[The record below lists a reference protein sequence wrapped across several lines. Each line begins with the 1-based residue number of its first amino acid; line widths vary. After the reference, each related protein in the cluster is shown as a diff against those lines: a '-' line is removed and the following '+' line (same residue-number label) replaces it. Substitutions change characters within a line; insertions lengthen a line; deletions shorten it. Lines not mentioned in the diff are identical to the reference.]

1 MVGTTKDETED
12 GCLLFFEKIE
22 KIRVKYLLHSFL
34 VFHEAT
40 ICTTQQLL
48 VEDLVDILA
57 P

>member
-1 MVGTTKDETED
+1 MKLMMVAYYFLKRR
-12 GCLLFFEKIE
+12 KIQ
-22 KIRVKYLLHSFL
+22 VKYLLHSFM